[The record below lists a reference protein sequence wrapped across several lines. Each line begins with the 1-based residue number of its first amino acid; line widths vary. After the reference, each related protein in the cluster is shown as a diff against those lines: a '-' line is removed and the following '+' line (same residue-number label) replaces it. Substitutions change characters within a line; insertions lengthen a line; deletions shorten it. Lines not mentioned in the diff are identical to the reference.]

1 MLCIAS
7 NPFPMFGR
15 TGGMS
20 ALAMTSDPTR
30 GEEAVHRLRR
40 LPTQQECHVTRTT
53 KFAAAAAIAA
63 VALALSACSGGEA
76 EPAATTAS
84 DESLSSDAQVA
95 LDRAFEGI
103 GSTLDELSDV
113 STDEVLSLYVVS
125 CGEQVPGCSVPTAA
139 VKEAAETVG
148 WTPTIADGKLNPEG
162 FATAIRQAIAGGADI
177 IVPIGI
183 GCGIAQAAFQEAVD
197 AGIIVV
203 GGGGVDDC
211 DPQLWAATRL
221 WLPDYTPVQ
230 QWEAFGQ
237 LQADYA
243 YGKTGGDVKAVVINF
258 TGQVWGQWITDGFS
272 AQLDQTGGE
281 VVATVDVSDPE
292 VADGSFVQKVTTA
305 LLSEPDANVL
315 AVPIDAYLTNGL
327 AAAIVQAG
335 LDEQLL
341 VIGRSGDEAA
351 LDLIRQG
358 GAGIDAT
365 IGSAVQ
371 WGAWGSVDTAL
382 RVLAGTDPAYIG
394 ESMQAIDADNNM
406 PESGQY
412 QGSVDFRTIFE
423 QKWGVN

>member
-7 NPFPMFGR
+7 DPFPMFGR

-20 ALAMTSDPTR
+20 ALAMTPDPTR

-63 VALALSACSGGEA
+63 VALALSACSAGEA

>member
-1 MLCIAS
+1 
-7 NPFPMFGR
+7 
-15 TGGMS
+15 
-20 ALAMTSDPTR
+20 
-30 GEEAVHRLRR
+30 
-40 LPTQQECHVTRTT
+40 VTRTK
-53 KFAAAAAIAA
+53 KFAVAAAIAA
-63 VALALSACSGGEA
+63 IALALSACSDGGTT
-76 EPAATTAS
+76 PASTSAPEQTV
-84 DESLSSDAQVA
+84 SSDAQAA

-103 GSTLDELSDV
+103 GATLDDLSDV
-113 STDEVLSLYVVS
+113 STDQALSLYVVS
-125 CGEQVPGCSVPTAA
+125 CGEQVPGCSVPAAA

-148 WTPTIADGKLNPEG
+148 WTSTIADGKLNPEG
-162 FATAIRQAIAGGADI
+162 FATAIRQSIAGGADI

-197 AGIIVV
+197 AGITIV

-221 WLPDYTPVQ
+221 WLPDYTPIQ

-258 TGQVWGQWITDGFS
+258 TGQVWGPWITDGFS
-272 AQLDQTGGE
+272 AELDEMGGE

-315 AVPIDAYLTNGL
+315 VVPIDAYLTNGL

-341 VIGRSGDEAA
+341 VIGRGGDEAA

-365 IGSAVQ
+365 VGSAVQ

-382 RVLAGTDPAYIG
+382 RVLADTDPAYIG
-394 ESMQAIDADNNM
+394 ESMQAIDAENNM

-412 QGSVDFRTIFE
+412 QGSVDFRAIFE

>member
-7 NPFPMFGR
+7 DPFPMFGR

-20 ALAMTSDPTR
+20 ALAMTPDPTR

>member
-20 ALAMTSDPTR
+20 ALAMTPDPTR

-305 LLSEPDANVL
+305 LLSEPDANVP